1 MRLRKRPKIEHA
13 SPGALAVVRQIQ
25 DVRDLLR
32 PRPDAVHGNT
42 DLYDEDALTSL
53 LCAFFDPLFRVLGL
67 LKRQLPAMRHAD
79 ANLEQLT
86 GKLVAIDA
94 SYFKKAGDIAW
105 ALRQRRADGTVLS
118 HARLDMQLDVRR
130 WAPEMFAVH
139 GNKMGTIVQVGQAI
153 AASAD
158 VNAKDTNGK
167 SILEYGRENK
177 NSKVLAELIK
187 AGGQVA
193 AHTSHLG
200 RRPRR
205 NKRRVPLP
213 STRQAEAAAPVE
225 QPCSKSIVH
234 RGYATFFFSWFSE
247 LRRSFCAKE
256 KVDGWRTIRQKDS
269 SSFY

>member
-1 MRLRKRPKIEHA
+1 MNRMFTKWSGLLVLGFLIACGSAVAQTTRP
-13 SPGALAVVRQIQ
+13 
-25 DVRDLLR
+25 DLL
-32 PRPDAVHGNT
+32 
-42 DLYDEDALTSL
+42 E
-53 LCAFFDPLFRVLGL
+53 LC
-67 LKRQLPAMRHAD
+67 
-79 ANLEQLT
+79 
-86 GKLVAIDA
+86 
-94 SYFKKAGDIAW
+94 KK
-105 ALRQRRADGTVLS
+105 GTV
-118 HARLDMQLDVRR
+118 
-130 WAPEMFAVH
+130 E
-139 GNKMGTIVQVGQAI
+139 QVGQAL
-153 AASAD
+153 AAGAD

-193 AHTSHLG
+193 AHRSHLG
-200 RRPRR
+200 RCPRR

-225 QPCSKSIVH
+225 QPCSKSIVQ

-247 LRRSFCAKE
+247 LRRSFCVKE